1 MATDKRH
8 STAEPLTEHDVAER
22 LDRAALRVLRIMID
36 AENLGIVTEVQH
48 SRYLTN
54 ALSWLAGELGRWG
67 IEPRIPSS
75 TSPDRRR
82 IELEEQAWP

>member
-1 MATDKRH
+1 
-8 STAEPLTEHDVAER
+8 
-22 LDRAALRVLRIMID
+22 
-36 AENLGIVTEVQH
+36 VQH